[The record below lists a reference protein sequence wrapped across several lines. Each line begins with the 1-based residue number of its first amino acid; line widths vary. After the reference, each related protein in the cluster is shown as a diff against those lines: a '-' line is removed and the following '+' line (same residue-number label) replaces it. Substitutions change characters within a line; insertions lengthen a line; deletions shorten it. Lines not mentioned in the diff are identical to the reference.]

1 MLLLLVIWL
10 SLCATSQA
18 DDLIMK
24 TETSIN
30 VKSKLYNLIIN

>member
-18 DDLIMK
+18 DDLIK
-24 TETSIN
+24 TETSIS